1 MSNLTTENNQQ
12 ASDYIHQLKERI
24 KELSCLYHIAEI
36 SNRPDLTLSSVLNQ
50 IIGIL
55 PPAMQYPVLS
65 SARLLVDG
73 VYYYS
78 EGFEQSHKCIS
89 AEIMVNYQPRG
100 IIEVFYQTISAYSS
114 PVAFLREEEQLLK
127 TVAQQIALIIERK
140 QIEETNAKLQE
151 QLRHADRLATLGQ
164 LVAGIAHEINEPL
177 GTILGF
183 SQLLQSS
190 YEVSDAMAADIQKI
204 VNATL
209 HGREIVRKLM
219 LFSRQMPPKK
229 AEINLNRII
238 EEGFYLIENRCS
250 KQGVEIVRDLDP
262 DLPEVIAD
270 PGQMHQV
277 IVNLAVN
284 AMQAMPDGGLIL
296 IKTRIV
302 DSYVEL
308 SVSDNGIGMDEDLI
322 KKIFIPFFTTKDINQ
337 GTGLGLS
344 VVHGIVTTHNGKIKV
359 ESELGKGSIFRVLL
373 KVKNA

>member
-1 MSNLTTENNQQ
+1 MSNHTTDNKQP

-24 KELSCLYHIAEI
+24 KELSCLYQIAEI
-36 SNRPDLTLSSVLNQ
+36 SNRPDLTLQNVLTQ
-50 IIGIL
+50 ITGIL
-55 PPAMQYPVLS
+55 PPAMQYPELS
-65 SARLLVDG
+65 CARLLVDG
-73 VYYYS
+73 IYYFS
-78 EGFEQSHKCIS
+78 DGFEQSHKCIR

-100 IIEVFYQTISAYSS
+100 IVEVFYQSISAYSA
-114 PVAFLREEEQLLK
+114 PVVFLIEEEQLLK

-140 QIEETNAKLQE
+140 QIEETNDKLQE

-190 YEVSDAMAADIQKI
+190 YDVSDAMAADIQKI

-229 AEINLNRII
+229 AEININRII

-296 IKTRIV
+296 IKTRFI
-302 DSYVEL
+302 DSNVEL

-322 KKIFIPFFTTKDINQ
+322 KKIFIPFFTTKDIDQ

-344 VVHGIVTTHNGKIKV
+344 VVHGIVTTHNGKIMV
-359 ESELGKGSIFRVLL
+359 ESEPGKGSIFRVLL